1 MEEGEGSG
9 RDKQVGGIGNAFFE
23 FKVPRKYSDGDGG
36 GGGGGGSGSGSSLDE
51 VIEFCRFSGRFG
63 LHKCAW
69 LH

>member
-1 MEEGEGSG
+1 MP
-9 RDKQVGGIGNAFFE
+9 FFE

-36 GGGGGGSGSGSSLDE
+36 RGGSGSGSSLDE
-51 VIEFCRFSGRFG
+51 ILVIEFCRFSGRFG

>member
-36 GGGGGGSGSGSSLDE
+36 GWWWW
-51 VIEFCRFSGRFG
+51 
-63 LHKCAW
+63 KWKWA
-69 LH
+69 